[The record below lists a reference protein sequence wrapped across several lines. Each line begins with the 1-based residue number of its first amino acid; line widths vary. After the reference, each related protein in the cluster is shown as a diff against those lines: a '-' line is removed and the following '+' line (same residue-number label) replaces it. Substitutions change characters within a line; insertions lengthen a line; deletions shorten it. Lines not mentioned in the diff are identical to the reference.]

1 SNYNIDFVGEDKVAL
16 HSYLNDEVAFYD
28 LALDTKQGAITGSS
42 EGGHGIYVDR
52 SNDYIISFDGEGV
65 HVWDLLSGR
74 KENFWNDQIN
84 SLVHSDREEHLFYG
98 IAHDSQGK
106 TSTLIRYDTDS
117 FKRESILELPYQV
130 THWGTQRGELLFA
143 GTDFVPSNTRNEYW
157 RISKYDSNT
166 LEWIKEI
173 QNYQRTNTHSYGRM
187 VGSGFY
193 DVALGPDNKKVMFL
207 TQ

>member
-84 SLVHSDREEHLFYG
+84 SLVQSDRDEHLFYG
-98 IAHDSQGK
+98 LSHDSQAK
-106 TSTLIRYDTDS
+106 TTTLIRYDTDS
-117 FKRESILELPYQV
+117 FKRETILKLPYQV
-130 THWGTQRGELLFA
+130 THWGSQQGELLFA
-143 GTDFVPSNTRNEYW
+143 GTDFVPSNTGNEYG
-157 RISKYDSNT
+157 RISKYDANSLERIAEIQVYLPTNT
-166 LEWIKEI
+166 LV
-173 QNYQRTNTHSYGRM
+173 YDRLG
-187 VGSGFY
+187 GSGFY
-193 DVALGPDNKKVMFL
+193 DVALSPDNKRVMVL
-207 TQ
+207 